1 MKKGRRKMKKLFLFF
16 LFLYLGLELDF
27 RGLERVVGREVDHD
41 EEDAAG
47 VRGVGGPH
55 DGCLAE

>member
-1 MKKGRRKMKKLFLFF
+1 MKKLFLFF